1 MKASLVKALAVT
13 YYLVT
18 GKSPD
23 NFLKSA
29 LTEELEKYPEDDVLH
44 ALNRC
49 KLECKGF
56 LPLAEIIERMPSKR
70 LTANEAWAIVPKSEY
85 ESVVWDDVT
94 QEAYGAAHGFLMSCD
109 MQAARMAFIEAY
121 RRIEGDKR
129 HFTPKYTLSAGTDIN
144 NRVDVLKNAVQKGL
158 ITKQY
163 ALKRLPVHE
172 CSDLQLSF
180 FEDNTPILTDGKEQI
195 GRIIK
200 MLTEKETKTE

>member
-23 NFLKSA
+23 NFLKAA
-29 LTEELEKYPEDDVLH
+29 LTEELEKYPEQDVLH

-70 LTANEAWAIVPKSEY
+70 LSANEAWALVPKSEY
-85 ESVVWDDVT
+85 ESVIWDDIT
-94 QEAYGAAHGFLMSCD
+94 REAYGAAHGFLLSGD
-109 MQAARMAFIEAY
+109 IQAARMAFLESY
-121 RRIEGDKR
+121 RRIEGDRR
-129 HFTPKYTLSAGTDIN
+129 HLHPKYSLSAGTDIN

-163 ALKRLPVHE
+163 ALERLPVHE
-172 CSDLQLSF
+172 CSDHQLSF
-180 FEDNTPILTDGKEQI
+180 FEDNTPVLTDGKEQI

-200 MLTEKETKTE
+200 MLTENETETK